1 MGSNSPR
8 RLHNA
13 ALCNGRWLAL
23 ALALGSAVG
32 GATEPAMPA
41 PHAVS
46 LTAKPRIGRIFF
58 SPAERRSRR
67 AVELGATALAPPDAT
82 PESRKTSSERLV
94 VNGALSSPTR
104 ARAVWINGAAVD
116 DSSANKTAW
125 TDRNGNVWLNTGA
138 QGTRLVRPGQS
149 IDRGG
154 AIEDLLPA
162 GSVTR
167 HSTP

>member
-1 MGSNSPR
+1 MDSSSPR
-8 RLHNA
+8 RLRN
-13 ALCNGRWLAL
+13 ALCTRRWLAL
-23 ALALGSAVG
+23 ALALVPVVG
-32 GATEPAMPA
+32 GAAEPAAPA

-58 SPAERRSRR
+58 SPAERRSRH
-67 AVELGATALAPPDAT
+67 AVERNATALAASDAT
-82 PESRKTSSERLV
+82 PESRKTSSDRLV

-125 TDRNGNVWLNTGA
+125 TDRNGNVWVNTGA
-138 QGTRLVRPGQS
+138 RGTRLVRPGQS

>member
-8 RLHNA
+8 RLRN
-13 ALCNGRWLAL
+13 ALCTGRWLAL
-23 ALALGSAVG
+23 ALALGPAVG

-67 AVELGATALAPPDAT
+67 AVELNATALGTSDAT

-116 DSSANKTAW
+116 DSSTNKTAW
-125 TDRNGNVWLNTGA
+125 TDRNGNVWVNTGA

-154 AIEDLLPA
+154 AIKDLLPA